1 MGRMKHMKHKFD
13 KILVANR
20 GEIAVR
26 VIQTAKAMGYRTV
39 AVYSE
44 ADANTRHM
52 QEADQAVCIGKAP
65 ASSSYLV
72 AEKIIDAA
80 KRSGANAI
88 HPGYGFLSENAN
100 FARMCADAGIT
111 FIGPSAENIE
121 LMGSKRLSKVAM
133 LDAGVPCIVGY
144 QGANQDDETL
154 LEEAAKI
161 GYPLMVKAS
170 AGGGGRG
177 LRLVEKAS
185 DLKAQI
191 KTARSEALNAF
202 GNDELILEKAI
213 IDPRHIEIQVFADTH
228 GNVVNL
234 GERDCSI
241 QRRHQKIIEE
251 APSPFVDE
259 NLRKNMGD
267 TAVNVAK
274 SCNYIGAGTVEFL
287 VDADK
292 KFYFLEMNTRLQV
305 EHPVTELITG
315 LDLVEWQIMI
325 AAGEKLPRT
334 QDKITLTGHAMEV
347 RIYAEDPRHDF
358 MPQTGE
364 ILYYSLPDNHGIR
377 IDHGI
382 CDGQIIG
389 PHYDPMLAKI
399 IAYGTTREE
408 ARRRLACAVEDF
420 VLLGVNNNKRFLANI
435 LRTELFA
442 DGKAT
447 TAFIE
452 RHFKDDKSL
461 LKTAP
466 SAKSLGI
473 ATLLFYQNSG
483 RITASNSHMVGWRN
497 VIQAPWNYTINCDGM
512 DHKLSLIMDGSC
524 YRITIGDEIIE
535 LDLVTLTDK
544 TCLITADGVRER
556 LHYILIADR
565 LHIDGEWGNMTFT
578 NLTHAPAN
586 VADGPGTGQVIAPM
600 DGTIIDIMVKPGD
613 PVTKGQS
620 LGVLEAMKMEHQ
632 LCTDTTGIV
641 ANVAVKKGNQVKSQ
655 QFLISVEIET
665 ND

>member
-1 MGRMKHMKHKFD
+1 MKHMKHKFD

-44 ADANTRHM
+44 ADDNARHV
-52 QEADQAVCIGKAP
+52 QEADQAICIGESP

-72 AEKIIDAA
+72 AEKIIYAA
-80 KRSGANAI
+80 KKSGANAI
-88 HPGYGFLSENAN
+88 HPGYGFLSENAD
-100 FARMCADAGIT
+100 FARKCADAGIT

-133 LDAGVPCIVGY
+133 LDAGVPCIAGY
-144 QGANQDDETL
+144 QGANQDNETL
-154 LEEAAKI
+154 LKEATKI

-177 LRLVEKAS
+177 MRLAEKAS

-213 IDPRHIEIQVFADTH
+213 INPRHIEIQVFADTH

-241 QRRHQKIIEE
+241 QRRHQKVIEE

-259 NLRKNMGD
+259 YLRERMGD
-267 TAVNVAK
+267 AAVNVAK

-292 KFYFLEMNTRLQV
+292 NFYFLEMNTRLQV

-325 AAGEKLPRT
+325 AAGERLPRT
-334 QDKITLTGHAMEV
+334 QDQITLSGHAMEV

-364 ILYYSLPDNHGIR
+364 ILYCSLPDNHGIR

-382 CDGQIIG
+382 CDGQIIS

-452 RHFKDDKSL
+452 RYFKDDISL
-461 LKTAP
+461 QQAAP

-473 ATLLFYQNSG
+473 SALLFYQNSG
-483 RITASNSHMVGWRN
+483 RVTACNSHMVGWRN
-497 VIQAPWNYTINCDGM
+497 VIQTPWDYSIKCDGVAY
-512 DHKLSLIMDGSC
+512 KLSLIMDGSC
-524 YRITIGDEIIE
+524 YQITVGDETVK
-535 LDLVTLTDK
+535 LDLVMLTDK
-544 TCLITADGVRER
+544 ICRITTDGVQEK
-556 LHYILIADR
+556 LHYILKDDR
-565 LHIDGEWGNMTFT
+565 LHIDGEWGNMAFT
-578 NLTHAPAN
+578 NVTHAPAN
-586 VADGPGTGQVIAPM
+586 VSDGPGTGRIIAPM
-600 DGTIIDIMVKPGD
+600 DGTIIDVMVKPGD

-632 LCTDTTGIV
+632 LYADANGIV
-641 ANVAVKKGNQVKSQ
+641 VNVAVKEGNQVKSRQ
-655 QFLISVEIET
+655 LLISVEIET